1 MLERPRVIARSRA
14 VHPNRRGSSPSCSRG
29 DSMSSWL
36 RLACTA
42 LLAGAAFA
50 AHPQS
55 GYPNQPIKVI
65 VPFPPAG
72 GTDVVSRLLVDKLHE
87 ATGWTFGLDNT
98 A

>member
-1 MLERPRVIARSRA
+1 
-14 VHPNRRGSSPSCSRG
+14 
-29 DSMSSWL
+29 MSSWL

-65 VPFPPAG
+65 VPFPPGSATDTAARYFGAKFTSITGQPAIIENKAG
-72 GTDVVSRLLVDKLHE
+72 GNGFIAVQSVLSAAPDGYTVFIGS
-87 ATGWTFGLDNT
+87 NS
-98 A
+98 